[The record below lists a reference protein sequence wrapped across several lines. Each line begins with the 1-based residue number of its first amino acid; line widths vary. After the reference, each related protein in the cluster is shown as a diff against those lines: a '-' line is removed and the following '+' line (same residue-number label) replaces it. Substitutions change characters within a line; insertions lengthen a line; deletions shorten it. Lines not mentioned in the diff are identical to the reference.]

1 MAASNTHVVG
11 SQPEIVAD
19 LVGRR
24 GLAEYGEV
32 DVLPYPHGQIITK
45 AWRRQRGPVCAN
57 DAPRNYRSGM
67 DADAAL
73 IQAWELGMD
82 EAGWTDAVMDEAERL
97 LPILIQAGYAATDA
111 EKWTWWFTDK
121 GVARA
126 EELERITGSP

>member
-1 MAASNTHVVG
+1 
-11 SQPEIVAD
+11 
-19 LVGRR
+19 
-24 GLAEYGEV
+24 
-32 DVLPYPHGQIITK
+32 
-45 AWRRQRGPVCAN
+45 
-57 DAPRNYRSGM
+57 M